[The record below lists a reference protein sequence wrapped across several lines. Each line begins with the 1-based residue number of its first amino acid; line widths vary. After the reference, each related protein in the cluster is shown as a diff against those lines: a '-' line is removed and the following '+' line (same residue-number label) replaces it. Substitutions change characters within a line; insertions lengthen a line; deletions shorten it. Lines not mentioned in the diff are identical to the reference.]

1 MIIYT
6 GLGLHTVENRYM
18 ICSHDIPTIYHQI
31 RYDPLTPKRPQ
42 FIHMAKISKREIR
55 EGLEQIPIEQLL
67 LGSANSRELTHK
79 QKTFAKQVALGKPKT
94 EAYRIAYDTKAK
106 KSTQAVN
113 AHKVS
118 NNDNVKNMIEA
129 YKRAFEAREY
139 QKPERLRELVIHQ
152 LTEMALNPEVK
163 DAQRIRSLELL
174 GKVSEVG
181 AFTERK
187 ETKVIHES
195 SKIKERLLEQLKTII
210 NVDAKELD
218 DSGDSLLRELSGQN
232 PTETEDESQDPTTT
246 PPPYIDHA
254 DGGTV
259 IHSIPHTQSTQSG
272 DLESSDSKKSEK
284 TPLQHTDSEEEKSE
298 VETFP
303 PQSDGKKDEK
313 EGVGGKNNWEEGR
326 SENIETPPH
335 ANWKEKG

>member
-1 MIIYT
+1 
-6 GLGLHTVENRYM
+6 
-18 ICSHDIPTIYHQI
+18 
-31 RYDPLTPKRPQ
+31 
-42 FIHMAKISKREIR
+42 MAKISKREIR

-106 KSTQAVN
+106 KSTQATD
-113 AHKVS
+113 AHKIANNPNVS
-118 NNDNVKNMIEA
+118 NMIEA

-195 SKIKERLLEQLKTII
+195 SKIKEKLLEQLKTII
-210 NVDAKELD
+210 NVDATEID
-218 DSGDSLLRELSGQN
+218 NGESLLRELSGQN
-232 PTETEDESQDPTTT
+232 QDEEKPENAEPTTT
-246 PPPYIDHA
+246 RPPDIDHA
-254 DGGTV
+254 DTGSV
-259 IHSIPHTQSTQSG
+259 IHSIPHIQSASPDATN
-272 DLESSDSKKSEK
+272 EK
-284 TPLQHTDSEEEKSE
+284 TPLQATDSEEEKSE
-298 VETFP
+298 VETFPPTKSQDEGANP

-313 EGVGGKNNWEEGR
+313 EGVGGTNNWEEGK
-326 SENIETPPH
+326 SKDIETPPH

>member
-1 MIIYT
+1 
-6 GLGLHTVENRYM
+6 LFLLHT
-18 ICSHDIPTIYHQI
+18 
-31 RYDPLTPKRPQ
+31 YDLPLNYITKINLKRPQ
-42 FIHMAKISKREIR
+42 FIHMAKITKREIR

-106 KSTQAVN
+106 KSTQATD
-113 AHKVS
+113 AHKVA
-118 NNDNVKNMIEA
+118 NNPNVSQMIEA

-163 DAQRIRSLELL
+163 DAQRIKSLELL

-187 ETKVIHES
+187 ETRVIHES
-195 SKIKERLLEQLKTII
+195 SKIKERLIEQLKTII
-210 NVDAKELD
+210 NVDASEID
-218 DSGDSLLRELSGQN
+218 EGDSLLRELSGSDLNDSEPQ
-232 PTETEDESQDPTTT
+232 TEDPTTT
-246 PPPYIDHA
+246 RPPDIDHA
-254 DGGTV
+254 DEGSV
-259 IHSIPHTQSTQSG
+259 IHSIPHIQSA
-272 DLESSDSKKSEK
+272 SSDASE
-284 TPLQHTDSEEEKSE
+284 PTDSENSEKSPSQPTDLEQEKSE

-303 PQSDGKKDEK
+303 PQESSKE
-313 EGVGGKNNWEEGR
+313 EGVGGTNNWEEGK
-326 SENIETPPH
+326 SENIETPPVTV
-335 ANWKEKG
+335 WKEKG

>member
-1 MIIYT
+1 
-6 GLGLHTVENRYM
+6 
-18 ICSHDIPTIYHQI
+18 
-31 RYDPLTPKRPQ
+31 
-42 FIHMAKISKREIR
+42 MAKITKREIR

-67 LGSANSRELTHK
+67 LGSTNTRELTHK
-79 QKTFAKQVALGKPKT
+79 QKEFAKQVALGKPKT
-94 EAYRIAYDTKAK
+94 QAYRIAYDTKAK
-106 KSTQAVN
+106 PPSVASDACKLS
-113 AHKVS
+113 
-118 NNDNVKNMIEA
+118 KNPDISLMIEA
-129 YKRAFEAREY
+129 YSRAFEAREY

-195 SKIKERLLEQLKTII
+195 SKIKEKLLEQLKTII
-210 NVDAKELD
+210 NVEATELD
-218 DSGDSLLRELSGQN
+218 DGESLLRELSGSDQA
-232 PTETEDESQDPTTT
+232 EGKHESQDPTTT
-246 PPPYIDHA
+246 RPPEIDHA
-254 DGGTV
+254 EHGTD
-259 IHSIPHTQSTQSG
+259 IHINPHNQSTHPDDSEPTSNSSSSSSEVSSEKSLSQTT
-272 DLESSDSKKSEK
+272 DLEGQKS
-284 TPLQHTDSEEEKSE
+284 Q

-303 PQSDGKKDEK
+303 PSSESKT
-313 EGVGGKNNWEEGR
+313 EGVGGTNNWEEGK

>member
-1 MIIYT
+1 
-6 GLGLHTVENRYM
+6 
-18 ICSHDIPTIYHQI
+18 
-31 RYDPLTPKRPQ
+31 
-42 FIHMAKISKREIR
+42 MAKISKREIK

-94 EAYRIAYDTKAK
+94 EAYRIAYDTKGK
-106 KSTQAVN
+106 KSTQAVY
-113 AHKVS
+113 AHKVA
-118 NNDNVKNMIEA
+118 NNDNVKLMIEA
-129 YKRAFEAREY
+129 YSRAFEAREY

-195 SKIKERLLEQLKTII
+195 SKIKEKLLEQLKTII
-210 NVDAKELD
+210 NVDATEID
-218 DSGDSLLRELSGQN
+218 NGDSLLRELSGQN
-232 PTETEDESQDPTTT
+232 PTETEDENQDPTTT

-259 IHSIPHTQSTQSG
+259 IHSIPHIQSASPDATN
-272 DLESSDSKKSEK
+272 EK
-284 TPLQHTDSEEEKSE
+284 TPLQPTDSEEEKSQ

-303 PQSDGKKDEK
+303 PSSDGKKDEK

>member
-1 MIIYT
+1 
-6 GLGLHTVENRYM
+6 
-18 ICSHDIPTIYHQI
+18 
-31 RYDPLTPKRPQ
+31 
-42 FIHMAKISKREIR
+42 MAKITKREIR
-55 EGLEQIPIEQLL
+55 EGLENIPIEQLL

-94 EAYRIAYDTKAK
+94 VAYRIAYDTKGK

-129 YKRAFEAREY
+129 YSRAFEAREY

-152 LTEMALNPEVK
+152 LTELALNPEVK

-181 AFTERK
+181 AFVDRK
-187 ETKVIHES
+187 ETRVIHES
-195 SKIKERLLEQLKTII
+195 SKIKERLLDQLKTII
-210 NVDAKELD
+210 NVDASEID
-218 DSGDSLLRELSGQN
+218 EGESLLRELSGSEPQ
-232 PTETEDESQDPTTT
+232 TEDPTTT
-246 PPPYIDHA
+246 RPPQIDHA
-254 DGGTV
+254 EHGNY
-259 IHSIPHTQSTQSG
+259 IHSIPNTQSA
-272 DLESSDSKKSEK
+272 SSNISDEK
-284 TPLQHTDSEEEKSE
+284 TPLQATDSEEEKSE

-303 PQSDGKKDEK
+303 PENMDNTPLNDGEKK
-313 EGVGGKNNWEEGR
+313 GVGGTNLGKESKGKD
-326 SENIETPPH
+326 IETPPH

>member
-1 MIIYT
+1 
-6 GLGLHTVENRYM
+6 
-18 ICSHDIPTIYHQI
+18 
-31 RYDPLTPKRPQ
+31 
-42 FIHMAKISKREIR
+42 MAKITKREIR

-67 LGSANSRELTHK
+67 LGSANSRELTYK

-106 KSTQAVN
+106 KSTQATD
-113 AHKVS
+113 AHKIANNPNVS
-118 NNDNVKNMIEA
+118 NMIEA

-195 SKIKERLLEQLKTII
+195 SKIKEKLLEQLKTII

-232 PTETEDESQDPTTT
+232 QDEEKPENAEPTTT
-246 PPPYIDHA
+246 RPPKFDHA

-259 IHSIPHTQSTQSG
+259 IHSIPHIQSASPDVSDPT
-272 DLESSDSKKSEK
+272 DSKDSEK
-284 TPLQHTDSEEEKSE
+284 TPLQATDSEEEKSE

-303 PQSDGKKDEK
+303 PSKESEE
-313 EGVGGKNNWEEGR
+313 EGVGGTNNWKEGK
-326 SENIETPPH
+326 SENIETPPLM
-335 ANWKEKG
+335 NSVEKG

>member
-1 MIIYT
+1 
-6 GLGLHTVENRYM
+6 
-18 ICSHDIPTIYHQI
+18 
-31 RYDPLTPKRPQ
+31 
-42 FIHMAKISKREIR
+42 MAKISKREIR

-67 LGSANSRELTHK
+67 LGSTNTRELTHK
-79 QKTFAKQVALGKPKT
+79 QKEFAKQVALGKPKT
-94 EAYRIAYDTKAK
+94 QAYRIAYDTNAK

-113 AHKVS
+113 AHKVA
-118 NNDNVKNMIEA
+118 NNENVKLMIEA

-195 SKIKERLLEQLKTII
+195 SKIKEKLLEQLKTII
-210 NVDAKELD
+210 NVDATEVD
-218 DSGDSLLRELSGQN
+218 DGESLLRELSG
-232 PTETEDESQDPTTT
+232 EDQPAAKSESLDPTTT
-246 PPPYIDHA
+246 PPPQFDHA
-254 DGGTV
+254 TGGSYTH
-259 IHSIPHTQSTQSG
+259 INPHNQSANLEDSEHIQSANLDDETEKSLSQPT
-272 DLESSDSKKSEK
+272 DLE
-284 TPLQHTDSEEEKSE
+284 QEKSE

-303 PQSDGKKDEK
+303 PSDEAKT
-313 EGVGGKNNWEEGR
+313 EGEGGTNNWKEEESR
-326 SENIETPPH
+326 DIETPPQ